1 MTTVIHRAGLTIRE
15 HVLDVPLCHAA
26 QTRTPDAAP
35 LWCGCTPGDT
45 RTLRLFVREV
55 VRTDADT
62 VDRPA
67 LTYFQGGPGFGA
79 DRVELVGGWLERA
92 LDHYRVFL
100 IDQRGTGLSSPVSA
114 ATVPG
119 PDVGARADYLTHFRA
134 DSIVRDAE
142 LVREA
147 LFFGRTWT
155 AMGQSFGGFCCL
167 SYLSLAPEG
176 LEAAIITAG
185 LPSIDGPA
193 DAVYRATFAQ
203 TARRNA
209 EFFATFPRD
218 AERTRIVAD
227 HLDRVTETL
236 PSGEVLTRDRFLSLG
251 LMLGSDAGFPRLH
264 TLLEYAVP
272 EPDRVGADFRL
283 SPAFLV
289 AAHDALSFAAHPIY
303 AILHEPIYAQGD
315 GTRWAAD
322 RVRAELPD
330 FGPDSTLFT
339 GEMIFP
345 AIFDT
350 DPALVPLREVAH
362 ALATRDGWPRLYD
375 ADVLAANTVP
385 VAAAIYTDDMFVPAA
400 ISLDTAARVRGL
412 RPLITNDYQHDGLRQ
427 DGKYL
432 FDRLRDKTRGL

>member
-1 MTTVIHRAGLTIRE
+1 MSTVISRAGLTIRE
-15 HVLDVPLCHAA
+15 HFLDVPLCHAA
-26 QTRTPDAAP
+26 QGAGHGTDP
-35 LWCGCTPGDT
+35 LWCGCTPGDE

-55 VRTDADT
+55 VQTDADSA
-62 VDRPA
+62 DRPA

-92 LDHYRVFL
+92 LEDYRVFL
-100 IDQRGTGLSSPVSA
+100 IDQRGTGLSTPVSD

-119 PDVGARADYLTHFRA
+119 STVTERANYLTHFRA

-142 LVREA
+142 LVRHA
-147 LFFGRTWT
+147 LFGGRTWT

-167 SYLSLAPEG
+167 SYLSLAPGG
-176 LEAAIITAG
+176 LDAAIITAG
-185 LPSIDGPA
+185 LPSIDGDA

-203 TARRNA
+203 TSARNA
-209 EFFATFPRD
+209 EFFATFPQD

-227 HLDRVTETL
+227 HLDRIAEHL
-236 PSGEVLTRDRFLSLG
+236 PSGERLTRERFLSLG

-264 TLLEYAVP
+264 SVLESAVP

-289 AAHDALSFAAHPIY
+289 AADAALSFAANPIY
-303 AILHEPIYAQGD
+303 AVLHEPIYAQGA
-315 GTRWAAD
+315 GTRWAAA
-322 RVRAELPD
+322 RVRADLPE

-350 DPALVPLREVAH
+350 DPALECLREVADE
-362 ALATRDGWPRLYD
+362 LATRDGWPALYD
-375 ADVLAANTVP
+375 ADVLAENTVP

-400 ISLDTAARVRGL
+400 ISLATAARVRGL

-427 DGKYL
+427 DGRYL